1 MDKLTPQEEEQL
13 KLSVLVQELTQHKG
27 WLEWLKP
34 LLESKVRHS
43 WVDPAKSSDLEA
55 FFKEYTVAFGWS
67 KACMEILALADQEI
81 AKGKYLQDKK
91 DGKIKDNF
99 RIGS

>member
-1 MDKLTPQEEEQL
+1 
-13 KLSVLVQELTQHKG
+13 
-27 WLEWLKP
+27 
-34 LLESKVRHS
+34 
-43 WVDPAKSSDLEA
+43 
-55 FFKEYTVAFGWS
+55 
-67 KACMEILALADQEI
+67 MEILALADQEI